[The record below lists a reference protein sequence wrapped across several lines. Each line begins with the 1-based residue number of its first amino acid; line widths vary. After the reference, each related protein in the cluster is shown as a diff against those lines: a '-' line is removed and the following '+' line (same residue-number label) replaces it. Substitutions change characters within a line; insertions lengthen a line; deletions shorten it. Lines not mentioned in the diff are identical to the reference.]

1 MEYRE
6 LPHGGGKVSTIGIGA
21 GGLSEASPEQVRKI
35 IAYGMQQG
43 INLMDTVMYDS
54 SVQPSIAAAL
64 EGQRDKMVMQ
74 IHLGAYYPRG
84 QYVRTRDL
92 KQLQKGF
99 EQDRKSVV

>member
-54 SVQPSIAAAL
+54 SV
-64 EGQRDKMVMQ
+64 
-74 IHLGAYYPRG
+74 
-84 QYVRTRDL
+84 
-92 KQLQKGF
+92 
-99 EQDRKSVV
+99 